1 MASQIFAVSPLLSVL
16 SGAGLSSGVGS
27 GAKRA
32 WAGVGLGKHNA
43 AIAAMIT
50 LQTTRMAFL
59 LRAERFLRDIE
70 PAALRSQVASRERA
84 RCRRRYR
91 VEEKRDFSLRRP
103 THSQE
108 RMRKKKSACS
118 VRNDRFGLGGGG
130 EQQGP
135 SQSSAS
141 GSPKTV
147 AAPSQR
153 VERSGL

>member
-70 PAALRSQVASRERA
+70 PATLRSQVVSLERA

-91 VEEKRDFSLRRP
+91 DKRREISLCAGRRFRKSECARKNRP
-103 THSQE
+103 APFEMTVVPLELSQAAFWNLSLAVWA
-108 RMRKKKSACS
+108 R
-118 VRNDRFGLGGGG
+118 G
-130 EQQGP
+130 EGKLETRRQ
-135 SQSSAS
+135 
-141 GSPKTV
+141 KFET
-147 AAPSQR
+147 R
-153 VERSGL
+153 

>member
-91 VEEKRDFSLRRP
+91 DKRREISLCAGRRFRR
-103 THSQE
+103 SE
-108 RMRKKKSACS
+108 SGRKNRPAP
-118 VRNDRFGLGGGG
+118 FEMTGWGGGREHSRNMDWPG
-130 EQQGP
+130 
-135 SQSSAS
+135 
-141 GSPKTV
+141 
-147 AAPSQR
+147 
-153 VERSGL
+153 